1 MQIGFVGLGTLGAIL
16 VRNLV
21 DKGHKLHLYNRT
33 TQKMQM
39 YKEDAHLHDS
49 LLSIAPACDI
59 ILSIVSDDKAVQA
72 ISLGKEGLIENMRP
86 GAVHICLSTISP
98 SISTSLNQAHKEK
111 EIDYITATVIGRPEA
126 ARNRNLVICYS
137 GYSPKKET
145 IFSILEDLGGAKI
158 FEFGD
163 DPKMAAAVKVC
174 NNFLIVAAIE
184 AMGETFNLI
193 EKAGVDPKLFY
204 EMITDTI
211 FNSPIYKN
219 YGKII
224 TEKNYK
230 EAGFTS
236 QLGLKDTKLALGMAD
251 ESSTPLP
258 LGDLIRNRF
267 FINHNHGRN
276 DWDWTSIVTVIE
288 EENNKIVL

>member
-1 MQIGFVGLGTLGAIL
+1 MELGFIGLGNLGVLL

-21 DKGHKLHLYNRT
+21 DKGYKLHLYNRT
-33 TQKMQM
+33 
-39 YKEDAHLHDS
+39 KERMEIYNEEAQLHTS
-49 LLSIAPACDI
+49 LPSMAQICDI

-72 ISLGKEGLIENMRP
+72 ISLGKDGLIENMKP

-98 SISTSLNQAHKEK
+98 STSVSLNEVHKEK
-111 EIDYITATVIGRPEA
+111 NIEFLTATVIGRPEA
-126 ARNRNLVICYS
+126 AKNRNLVICYS
-137 GYSPKKET
+137 GSTTKKEAV
-145 IFSILEDLGGAKI
+145 FSILKDLGGAKI
-158 FEFGD
+158 FDFGD
-163 DPKMAAAVKVC
+163 DPKMASAVKVC

-184 AMGETFNLI
+184 AMGEAFNLI
-193 EKAGVDPKLFY
+193 EKAGVEPKLFY
-204 EMITDTI
+204 EMITDTL

-236 QLGLKDTKLALGMAD
+236 QLGLKDTKLALAMAD

-267 FINHNHGRN
+267 LINHNHGRK
-276 DWDWTSIVTVIE
+276 DWDWTSIIAVIE
-288 EENNKIVL
+288 EENKTP

>member
-1 MQIGFVGLGTLGAIL
+1 MQIGFIGLGNLGAIL

-21 DKGHKLHLYNRT
+21 DKEYKLHLYNRT
-33 TQKMQM
+33 KEKLEM
-39 YKEDAHLHDS
+39 YSKEATLHDS
-49 LLSIAPACDI
+49 LPSIAQACDI

-72 ISLGKEGLIENMRP
+72 ISLGKEGLVENMKP
-86 GAVHICLSTISP
+86 GTVHICLSTISP
-98 SISTSLNQAHKEK
+98 SASVSLNQVYKEK
-111 EIDYITATVIGRPEA
+111 EIDYVTATVIGRPEA

-137 GYSPKKET
+137 GYSTEKEA
-145 IFSILEDLGGAKI
+145 IFSILKDMGGAKI

-204 EMITDTI
+204 EMITDTV

-236 QLGLKDTKLALGMAD
+236 QLGLKDTKLALAMAD

-288 EENNKIVL
+288 EENRTK

>member
-1 MQIGFVGLGTLGAIL
+1 MQIGFIGLGTQGAIL
-16 VRNLV
+16 VRNLF
-21 DKGHKLHLYNRT
+21 DKGHKLHLYNLT

-72 ISLGKEGLIENMRP
+72 ISLGKEGLVENMRP

-204 EMITDTI
+204 EMITDTV

-288 EENNKIVL
+288 EENRTK

>member
-1 MQIGFVGLGTLGAIL
+1 MQIGFIGLGTLGAIL

-267 FINHNHGRN
+267 FINHNHGRS